1 MLEDEELLQSHYE
14 DWALMRDPDKS
25 AMFTNMVAG
34 LNSILFA
41 INIDNKTLN
50 STNVETKSFLTNMK
64 NEPVIITRVPSVDT
78 QSASSG
84 SSYEGR
90 QGRRRKVVK
99 QIITF
104 DDDDDLYNISDKKID
119 STNSEV
125 TLTRGKTT
133 FFFPPSSLAGFHCK
147 CASGL
152 S

>member
-14 DWALMRDPDKS
+14 DWALMRDADKS

-90 QGRRRKVVK
+90 QGRRQNRKVVK

-104 DDDDDLYNISDKKID
+104 DDDDDLYISDKKI
-119 STNSEV
+119 NSSNSAV

-133 FFFPPSSLAGFHCK
+133 FFFLHLLLLGKVYNFF
-147 CASGL
+147 
-152 S
+152 